1 MQYIYNEILKYNI
14 SFDMIKKMYCIN
26 IFILEKKIQNIGGPF
41 IQWLGQFCSNLDVD
55 SHPRLVV
62 LFFYSLVKTICS
74 LRYYLDYLVQ

>member
-41 IQWLGQFCSNLDVD
+41 IQ
-55 SHPRLVV
+55 
-62 LFFYSLVKTICS
+62 
-74 LRYYLDYLVQ
+74 